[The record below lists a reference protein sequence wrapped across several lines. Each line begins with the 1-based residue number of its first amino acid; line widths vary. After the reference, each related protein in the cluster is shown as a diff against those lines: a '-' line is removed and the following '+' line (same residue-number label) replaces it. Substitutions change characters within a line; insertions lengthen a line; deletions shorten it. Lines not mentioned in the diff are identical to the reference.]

1 MKIDKENLYQKI
13 IEFLNNSIKDIDSL
27 YIFGSYADDNFTKD
41 SDIDIAFLNKSELSA
56 VEIWDISSSLSSLL
70 NIDVD
75 LVDLKHTNIIFR
87 FEIISKA
94 IKIYETNKQAVEK
107 FEDLTYSFYIDFNE
121 IRSSII
127 DDIKTNGI
135 SRA

>member
-13 IEFLNNSIKDIDSL
+13 IEFLNNSIKDIDSI

-41 SDIDIAFLNKSELSA
+41 SDMDIAFLNKSELSA